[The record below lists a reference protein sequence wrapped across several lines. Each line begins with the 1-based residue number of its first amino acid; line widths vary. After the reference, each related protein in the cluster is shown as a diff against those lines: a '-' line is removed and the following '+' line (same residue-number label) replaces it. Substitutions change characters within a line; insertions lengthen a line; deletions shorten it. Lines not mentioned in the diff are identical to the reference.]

1 MLLHH
6 ALWCY
11 DAAMRTTIRL
21 DDELFERLK
30 REAQRQNLS
39 LTRFINR
46 VIEAGL
52 DAPPAPPRRPF
63 KQQVFSMGAPR
74 VPLDKAL
81 ALADRF
87 EDEQIVGK
95 MQRRK

>member
-1 MLLHH
+1 
-6 ALWCY
+6 
-11 DAAMRTTIRL
+11 MRTTIRL

-39 LTRFINR
+39 LTRLINR

-52 DAPPAPPRRPF
+52 DVAPARRKRPF
-63 KQQVFSMGAPR
+63 KQQVFSMGAPQL
-74 VPLDKAL
+74 PLDKAL

-87 EDEQIVGK
+87 EDDQLVGK